1 MHKYEVGQHRPT
13 EIKAGNS
20 IHSQGAD
27 EWVAKVDKAASIFGA
42 DPTFKIKA
50 VSEVLEELANEI
62 RVGRIEREVMINVMR
77 RRDCY
82 ASLELLKQRMAR
94 RNR

>member
-13 EIKAGNS
+13 ETKAGNS

-27 EWVAKVDKAASIFGA
+27 VWVAKIDEAASTFGA
-42 DPTFKIKA
+42 DATFKIKA
-50 VSEVLEELANEI
+50 ISEVLEDLANEI
-62 RVGRIEREVMINVMR
+62 RAGRIEREVMLNVLS

-82 ASLELLKQRMAR
+82 ASLALLKQRMAR
-94 RNR
+94 R